1 MSNPWFRMYS
11 EFMHDP
17 KVQIMSEH
25 NQRRLLM
32 IFCMRCN
39 GDVTLHDAHVTFQLR
54 ISQEEWEKSKAVFMA
69 SGFID
74 SANKVLN
81 WDKRQ
86 FVSDSSAARVAKHRA
101 LHKTVTVTPCNVTVT
116 PPEQNRT
123 DTEQIKSLAIG
134 KPNCPHQEVINL
146 YHEILP
152 NNPMIRDWTPARQ
165 ALLKARW
172 NEDSER
178 QNLDYWRSFFEYVAK
193 SSFLTGKTTGQNG
206 RGFNPGLDW
215 ILKAENFAKV
225 REGRYEDKHGQ

>member
-54 ISQEEWEKSKAVFMA
+54 ISQEEWEQSKAVFMA

-206 RGFNPGLDW
+206 RVFNPGLDW

>member
-54 ISQEEWEKSKAVFMA
+54 ISQEEWEQSKAVFMA